1 MSSSLRRGVLAAAL
15 ALSIAPLAA
24 CGAGNN
30 AQTHLVRP
38 DNAAITVGD
47 IQVQNAVILTQ
58 KAGSGPASVSARIFN
73 NGNGDQTL
81 QSVKVGDALTATLA
95 GPAGAKTVTV
105 PAHGSVL
112 LGGAGNAAATL
123 PSSGEA
129 VKDGDFQRVA
139 LTFSAT
145 GEVALSANVLPA
157 AGYYAQYGATPAP
170 AAAPSGQATPTAT
183 GTPADGGT
191 PTPSG
196 TGTPTGTGTPAG
208 TPAGSGTPSPKK
220 S

>member
-24 CGAGNN
+24 CGAGND
-30 AQTHLVRP
+30 AQTHEVRP

-81 QSVKVGDALTATLA
+81 QSLKVGDALTAALA
-95 GPAGAKTVTV
+95 GASGAKTVVV
-105 PAHGSVL
+105 PAHGTVL
-112 LGGAGNAAATL
+112 LGGAGNASATL

-129 VKDGDFQRVA
+129 FKDGDFQRVT
-139 LTFSAT
+139 LTFSST
-145 GEVALSANVLPA
+145 GEVALDASVLPA
-157 AGYYAQYGATPAP
+157 AGYYKQYGATPSP
-170 AAAPSGQATPTAT
+170 AGEPSDKATPTAT
-183 GTPADGGT
+183 GTPENGA
-191 PTPSG
+191 SA
-196 TGTPTGTGTPAG
+196 TPTGTGTPKPTGSG
-208 TPAGSGTPSPKK
+208 TPNGSGTPSPKK